1 MNTAPAAVTAL
12 LPASLPNSPSELDLT
27 PLLGADGLTTVVV
40 VFIALVVGVVVAAAH
55 AAVVRSRKG
64 SR

>member
-1 MNTAPAAVTAL
+1 MNTGPAAVAA
-12 LPASLPNSPSELDLT
+12 LPAPLPNSPSELDLT
-27 PLLGADGLTTVVV
+27 PLLDADGLTTVVV

-55 AAVVRSRKG
+55 AAAAWSPTG